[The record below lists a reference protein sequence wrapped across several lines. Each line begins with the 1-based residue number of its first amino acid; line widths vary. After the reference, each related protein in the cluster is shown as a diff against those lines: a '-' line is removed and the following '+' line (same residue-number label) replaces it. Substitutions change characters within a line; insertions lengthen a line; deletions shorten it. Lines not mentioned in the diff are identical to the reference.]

1 MIEQMETADII
12 SMPENNG
19 NRRVLASP
27 S

>member
-1 MIEQMETADII
+1 METADII